1 MEVVKRLMLK
11 EMPLLPNVVLS
22 GCHVTDV
29 AEAHLAA
36 MIKPEANDQRHIVVS
51 TLESDSFKVRDRSNL
66 FIMFGLPS
74 ILFSFDF

>member
-11 EMPLLPNVVLS
+11 EMPILPDIVLS

-36 MIKPEANDQRHIVVS
+36 MLKPDAAEKRHIIVS
-51 TLESDSFKVRDRSNL
+51 SIESDSFKVSHPT
-66 FIMFGLPS
+66 LPS
-74 ILFSFDF
+74 GS